1 MRISLA
7 ADLVGVPAH
16 VLRHWED
23 EGVLAP
29 SRQNGNQ
36 RDFTDQ
42 HVNEARIIH
51 RLRQAGIG
59 LAEIRELRSAPAGH
73 RSARLTAS
81 AERMAAEANRLDAA
95 ATFLRHTAECVHP
108 VVDECRQCR
117 DYAIAEEATSPR
129 PTRSGRGNP

>member
-29 SRQNGNQ
+29 SRRDGKQ

-59 LAEIRELRSAPAGH
+59 LAEIRELRSAPSDH
-73 RSARLTAS
+73 RPARLTAS
-81 AERMAAEANRLDAA
+81 AERMAAEATRLDAA
-95 ATFLRHTAECVHP
+95 AAFLRHTAECEHP
-108 VVDECRQCR
+108 IIDECRQCR
-117 DYAIAEEATSPR
+117 DYAIAGGLRT
-129 PTRSGRGNP
+129 TRMTPV

>member
-23 EGVLAP
+23 EGVLRP
-29 SRQNGNQ
+29 SRRSGRQ

-59 LAEIRELRSAPAGH
+59 LAEIRELRSTPTGH

-81 AERMAAEANRLDAA
+81 AERMAAEANRLGAA
-95 ATFLRHTAECVHP
+95 AAFLRHTAECEHP
-108 VVDECRQCR
+108 VIDECRQCR
-117 DYAIAEEATSPR
+117 DYAIPVAATLI
-129 PTRSGRGNP
+129 

>member
-29 SRQNGNQ
+29 SRHGNQ

-73 RSARLTAS
+73 RSARLTAT

-95 ATFLRHTAECVHP
+95 ATFLRHTAECEHP

>member
-1 MRISLA
+1 M
-7 ADLVGVPAH
+7 
-16 VLRHWED
+16 
-23 EGVLAP
+23 LAP
-29 SRQNGNQ
+29 SRRDGKQ

-81 AERMAAEANRLDAA
+81 AERIAAEASRLDAA
-95 ATFLRHTAECVHP
+95 AAFLRHTAECEHP
-108 VVDECRQCR
+108 IIDECRQCR
-117 DYAIAEEATSPR
+117 DYAIAGGLRS
-129 PTRSGRGNP
+129 TRTTPV